1 MSETGGHE
9 HRGRS
14 SEDNVEKAA
23 VLDALRIR
31 PGQTILDAGCGN
43 GYMSKAF
50 ASALGDTGKVVALDP
65 DEGAIATL
73 RAETAGTTIEA
84 VVGDISKDTGLPNSS
99 VDLIYLSN
107 VFHGFTPEELTGFLA
122 EVDRLLR
129 PHGTLAVVEFIK
141 KETPIGPPLDIR
153 LSPEDLRRKIPLTPR
168 NTVKVGEFHY
178 LQLFSEN
185 SLGE

>member
-1 MSETGGHE
+1 MSETGRHE

-14 SEDNVEKAA
+14 SEDNVEKAL
-23 VLDALRIR
+23 VLDALGIR

-43 GYMSKAF
+43 GYMSMAF

-65 DEGAIATL
+65 DEAAIAIL
-73 RAETAGTTIEA
+73 QAETAGTTIEA
-84 VVGDISKDTGLPNSS
+84 VVGDISQTTGLPQAS

-129 PHGTLAVVEFIK
+129 PDGTLAVVEFAK
-141 KETPIGPPLDIR
+141 KETPIGPPLEIR
-153 LSPEDLRRKIPLTPR
+153 LSPEELCRKIPLTPG

-178 LQLFSEN
+178 LQVFAN
-185 SLGE
+185 SPDRA